1 VVAQPPSSHVWPRW
15 AASYYSVRLAVEE
28 SDLRTDRADPSL
40 RYLSPF
46 HTSRPVVI
54 HSLEQAAGRTRALL
68 HRSSVCGWTDQ
79 PCKSSRC
86 LSSSSGRAAVQRL
99 PNFLARVR
107 RHCASFRWK
116 PPRLLHLAGAD
127 RRDLIRDGPG
137 VPLARGWSWRAAAE
151 ARHY

>member
-1 VVAQPPSSHVWPRW
+1 MQVQPVS
-15 AASYYSVRLAVEE
+15 LQ
-28 SDLRTDRADPSL
+28 LQRARGS
-40 RYLSPF
+40 
-46 HTSRPVVI
+46 
-54 HSLEQAAGRTRALL
+54 
-68 HRSSVCGWTDQ
+68 
-79 PCKSSRC
+79 
-86 LSSSSGRAAVQRL
+86 L